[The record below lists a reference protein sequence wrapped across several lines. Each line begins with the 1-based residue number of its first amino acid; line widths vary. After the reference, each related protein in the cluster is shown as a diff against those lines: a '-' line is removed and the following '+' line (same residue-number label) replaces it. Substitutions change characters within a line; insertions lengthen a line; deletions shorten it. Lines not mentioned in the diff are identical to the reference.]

1 MARQRF
7 TASDVVGLLECDDD
21 EPIMEGSDDEDCL
34 CEECIKYNK
43 YKSINLLLYCS

>member
-7 TASDVVGLLECDDD
+7 TASDVVGLMECDD

-34 CEECIKYNK
+34 CEEGIKYK
-43 YKSINLLLYCS
+43 PINLLLYYS